1 MDYFRAQETIDT
13 TKLRSA
19 TFQDIGVPQQA
30 AWCDTYCDSHV
41 TVIRG
46 LLLQQFTLA
55 CVAHTLTW
63 QPFGWPGC
71 SREMTSTAHIHSL
84 LKSYLN
90 CVHFSNS
97 G

>member
-1 MDYFRAQETIDT
+1 MDYFRAQEKIDT

-46 LLLQQFTLA
+46 LLL
-55 CVAHTLTW
+55 
-63 QPFGWPGC
+63 
-71 SREMTSTAHIHSL
+71 
-84 LKSYLN
+84 
-90 CVHFSNS
+90 SNS
-97 G
+97 LWHALRTP